1 MIKQHYK
8 QTWGGKGISY
18 SHHNQSLRGVK
29 HRLKRPWNTSVY
41 WLVLLDWS
49 IFLYTYTHLS
59 RGSITENVLT
69 LPHQSLISKMPH
81 DLFYRQILWRHL
93 FFHLK
98 FSSPW
103 WPYFFQIDIAKICL
117 LKPEAVEAIGSQ
129 FHSQS
134 GLWPCSRISRSVW
147 VS

>member
-81 DLFYRQILWRHL
+81 THFLQADLMEA
-93 FFHLK
+93 FFFLIW
-98 FSSPW
+98 SSLLPDN
-103 WPYFFQIDIAKICL
+103 PTFFQMDTAKICL
-117 LKPEAVEAIGSQ
+117 LKPEALEARGSQ
-129 FHSQS
+129 VHSQS
-134 GLWPCSRISRSVW
+134 GLCSSISRSVW
-147 VS
+147 VA